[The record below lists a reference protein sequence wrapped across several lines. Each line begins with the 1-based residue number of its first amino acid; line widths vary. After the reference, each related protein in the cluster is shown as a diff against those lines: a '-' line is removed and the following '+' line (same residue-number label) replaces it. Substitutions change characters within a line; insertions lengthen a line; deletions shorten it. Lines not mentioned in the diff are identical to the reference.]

1 VEGRRGGGVTDTDKE
16 FWQQAEA
23 LIGFLDAFALTEDE
37 RYWESFCS
45 VHDFVFGKMIHWR
58 VGEWFA
64 LLSRQGEVKRDYMG
78 SNWKICYHTLRSMIL
93 VVDRLKKL
101 LEAA

>member
-1 VEGRRGGGVTDTDKE
+1 
-16 FWQQAEA
+16 
-23 LIGFLDAFALTEDE
+23 
-37 RYWESFCS
+37 
-45 VHDFVFGKMIHWR
+45 VHDFVFAKMIHWQ

-64 LLSRQGEVKRDYMG
+64 LLSREGKVKRDYLG

-101 LEAA
+101 VLAEEAV